1 MVNKLISVIMPCYN
15 EPNNYFE
22 AAVESV
28 LNQTYK
34 NFELIII
41 FDNPTNS
48 ELIKLGRLYTKKDNR
63 VKSFVNEKNYEIVSN
78 IKQRIGF
85 S

>member
-63 VKSFVNEKNYEIVSN
+63 VKSFVNEKNMRLSATLN
-78 IKQRIGF
+78 RRTF
-85 S
+85 R